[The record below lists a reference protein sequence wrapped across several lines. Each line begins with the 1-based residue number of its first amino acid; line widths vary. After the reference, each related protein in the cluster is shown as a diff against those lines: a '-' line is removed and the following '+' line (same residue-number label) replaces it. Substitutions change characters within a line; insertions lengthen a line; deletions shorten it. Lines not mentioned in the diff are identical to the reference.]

1 MLVISVPLA
10 LAGYFVM
17 GLLPPFELP
26 EGQFWRYVDD
36 LVLDLPVNWAFIVMA
51 PVALIFGGETPQ
63 TVFATVLLVLL
74 AWAPMAVAYS
84 WFTRRVRLRYVLLG
98 VYPIMWFIGIGIV
111 LLIEGTFGYAGDTS
125 I

>member
-26 EGQFWRYVDD
+26 EGQFWSYVDD
-36 LVLDLPVNWAFIVMA
+36 LVLDMPLNWAFIVMA
-51 PVALIFGGETPQ
+51 PVALILGGETPQ
-63 TVFATVLLVLL
+63 TVLPTVLLVLL

-84 WFTRRVRLRYVLLG
+84 WVTRRVRLRYVLLG